1 MISTPQQTANNIVLE
16 MEKILKMGVWAC
28 VPTHLHLVPEIH
40 SERAVKETSILLVD
54 NIITELEHEGRYNRL
69 QHFLEVREILEKL

>member
-54 NIITELEHEGRYNRL
+54 NIITELEQEGRYNRIP
-69 QHFLEVREILEKL
+69 HFIEVKEILEKL